1 MSIEVNSVGKLKN
14 RNSGNKLTLSDS
26 DYVLRDKKKEN
37 GKNTRNITGQT
48 SKYQEELARVKA
60 EARRDVEK
68 EIMSSGFIDTLKAQ
82 IKAEMEAEA
91 TYKTKIKAEKETE
104 ATPKAKTTGGK

>member
-1 MSIEVNSVGKLKN
+1 MSIEVNSIGKLKN
-14 RNSGNKLTLSDS
+14 RNSGNKLTLNDS
-26 DYVLRDKKKEN
+26 DYVLRDKKKEK

-68 EIMSSGFIDTLKAQ
+68 EIMSSGFMETLKAQ

-91 TYKTKIKAEKETE
+91 T
-104 ATPKAKTTGGK
+104 PKVKTTGGK

>member
-26 DYVLRDKKKEN
+26 DYVLRDKEKEN

-68 EIMSSGFIDTLKAQ
+68 EIMSSGFMDTLKAQ
-82 IKAEMEAEA
+82 IKAEIEAEIEA
-91 TYKTKIKAEKETE
+91 E

>member
-26 DYVLRDKKKEN
+26 DYVLRDKKKEK

-48 SKYQEELARVKA
+48 SKYQEELARIKA

-68 EIMSSGFIDTLKAQ
+68 EIMSSGFMDTLKAQ
-82 IKAEMEAEA
+82 IKAEIEA
-91 TYKTKIKAEKETE
+91 E